1 MSCCM
6 HCVFLQGYC
15 TPLFIGL
22 ALDICLSYESIT
34 KQAIFWST
42 FFSIAEAFEFCW
54 SSFTDEHNTYLK
66 STRRNVKLN
75 KFAFG
80 TQGIPDLS

>member
-22 ALDICLSYESIT
+22 ALDIRLSYESIT

-42 FFSIAEAFEFCW
+42 FFSIAEAL
-54 SSFTDEHNTYLK
+54 SFAGARSQVNT
-66 STRRNVKLN
+66 TLN
-75 KFAFG
+75 N
-80 TQGIPDLS
+80 

>member
-22 ALDICLSYESIT
+22 ALDIRLSYESIT

-42 FFSIAEAFEFCW
+42 FFSVAEAFEFCW
-54 SSFTDEHNTYLK
+54 SSFAGEHNT
-66 STRRNVKLN
+66 
-75 KFAFG
+75 
-80 TQGIPDLS
+80 